1 VNNTKKA
8 LIGAGG
14 FATVTR
20 AIIGA
25 GGFAQDIKG
34 MIGTDILCFVDDEYY
49 HGEKNIMPLSKF
61 DPEKYEVVVT
71 IAAPQMRRG
80 IVARMPA
87 GTKYFNV
94 IHPSAQFL
102 GDVEIGIGCVIS
114 ANCIL
119 VHGTKI
125 GDHCH
130 LNHGTILGHDVHAGD
145 YFTTAPGA
153 KIMGNN
159 NIGDCVYI
167 GTNAATKQ
175 KIKIV
180 SGVTVGLNAGVVKNL
195 MEPGV
200 YVGTPA
206 VRIK

>member
-1 VNNTKKA
+1 MDKRTLA

-14 FATVTR
+14 FS
-20 AIIGA
+20 
-25 GGFAQDIKG
+25 QDVKG

-49 HGEKNIMPLSKF
+49 RGEKNTLPLSQF
-61 DPEKYEVVVT
+61 EPDKYEVVVT
-71 IAAPQMRRG
+71 VAEPTLRKG
-80 IVARMPA
+80 IVQRMPKE
-87 GTKYFNV
+87 TKYFNV
-94 IHPSAQFL
+94 VHPSTQFL
-102 GDVEIGIGCVIS
+102 GDVKIGIGCIIS

-130 LNHGTILGHDVHAGD
+130 LNHGTILGHDVHVGD

-153 KIMGNN
+153 KVMGNN
-159 NIGDCVYI
+159 ELGDCVYI

-180 SGVTVGLNAGVVKNL
+180 SNVTVGLNAGVVKNL
-195 MEPGV
+195 NEPGV
-200 YVGTPA
+200 YIGTPA
-206 VRIK
+206 TRIK